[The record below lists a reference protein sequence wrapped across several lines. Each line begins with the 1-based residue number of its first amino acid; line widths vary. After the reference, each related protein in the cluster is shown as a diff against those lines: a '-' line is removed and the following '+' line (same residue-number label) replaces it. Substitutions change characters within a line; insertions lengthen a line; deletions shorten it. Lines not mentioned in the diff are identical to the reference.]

1 VSGVVMFEAEFR
13 VEELIVWGCHV
24 RSRVQG

>member
-1 VSGVVMFEAEFR
+1 VSGVVMFKAKFR
-13 VEELIVWGCHV
+13 VEEVSVWGCHV

>member
-13 VEELIVWGCHV
+13 VEELSVWGCHV